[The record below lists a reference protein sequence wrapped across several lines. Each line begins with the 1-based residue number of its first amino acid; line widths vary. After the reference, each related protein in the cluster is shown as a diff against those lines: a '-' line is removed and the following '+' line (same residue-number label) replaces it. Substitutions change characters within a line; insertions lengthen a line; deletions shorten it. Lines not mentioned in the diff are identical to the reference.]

1 MDLDPDIER
10 QARADLELIGEA
22 IYGIEPD
29 YESFLRKALSRL
41 NFCVGHLIGTASRL
55 KQEVEAVRAL
65 KPATEE
71 ANALR
76 CRALD
81 AEHGAWLAGEN
92 ANAWARERDDLRDEV
107 ERLQKLVADQALTI
121 GTLKDELETERQRL
135 AACGVAALGYFE
147 DCIDAYK
154 SASLSDVLN
163 RQILR
168 DVLRAP
174 AEDESESES

>member
-1 MDLDPDIER
+1 MDKH
-10 QARADLELIGEA
+10 AVSELATAAEGLAFALIDKLGEGSTQNQRFQMLGHAA
-22 IYGIEPD
+22 IAAAI
-29 YESFLRKALSRL
+29 L
-41 NFCVGHLIGTASRL
+41 
-55 KQEVEAVRAL
+55 EAVRAL

-154 SASLSDVLN
+154 SASLSDVLT